1 MKLNKR
7 KCKECS
13 EVFQKERP
21 TQFLCSPKCGYEYAK
36 KQTKKKQEKKLKEI
50 NKDVRERKEKLK
62 TKSDYEKELQK
73 IVNTFIR
80 LRDKD
85 KLCVSCDKPLINKF
99 DAGHFYPAGSYKNLR
114 FNEDN
119 IHGQCVHCNR
129 DKHANLL
136 EYRPRLI
143 KRIGIE
149 RVEELDRLRNIP
161 AKYTIPELI
170 GMKVIYKDKI
180 KQLKL

>member
-7 KCKECS
+7 KCKQCS
-13 EVFQKERP
+13 KVFQKVNP
-21 TQFLCSPKCGYEYAK
+21 LQYVCSPICSIEYAK
-36 KQTKKKQEKKLKEI
+36 KQTKKKQEQKIKDI
-50 NKDVRERKEKLK
+50 NKDCRERKEKLK

-85 KLCVSCDKPLINKF
+85 KPCVSCDKPLINKF

-170 GMKVIYKDKI
+170 GMKVKYKELIRKM
-180 KQLKL
+180 KL